1 TLAAFAPEDSGM
13 IRGTML
19 RLLIETAIFVSIGL
33 VVFVIAFFVMTK
45 LAPFSVRK
53 EIEDDQN
60 TALGIVMGS
69 VIIGLAI
76 IIAAAI
82 GVSCVF
88 RPLFGGART
97 APKAASLG
105 SDALSLGLE
114 PQNRSRRVRRLGRL
128 RVGRRRPLAVA

>member
-1 TLAAFAPEDSGM
+1 MESLSMLSTTKSSFAAALAASAGDEM
-13 IRGTML
+13 VRGTMVRML
-19 RLLIETAIFVSIGL
+19 VETAIFVGIGL
-33 VVFVIAFFVMTK
+33 LVFVVAFFLMTK

-82 GVSCVF
+82 G
-88 RPLFGGART
+88 GG
-97 APKAASLG
+97 
-105 SDALSLGLE
+105 
-114 PQNRSRRVRRLGRL
+114 
-128 RVGRRRPLAVA
+128 

>member
-1 TLAAFAPEDSGM
+1 MLSTTKASFAADLAAAGADEM
-13 IRGTML
+13 VRGTML

-33 VVFVIAFFVMTK
+33 VVFVVAFFVMTK

-82 GVSCVF
+82 G
-88 RPLFGGART
+88 GG
-97 APKAASLG
+97 
-105 SDALSLGLE
+105 
-114 PQNRSRRVRRLGRL
+114 
-128 RVGRRRPLAVA
+128 